1 MLLKNLPEES
11 NSPKHNKIYDIFSP
25 DVDTRPKLNATNK
38 SIKESSKLSDCL
50 SSPKQEKEMSL
61 ENDNEY
67 YSPYVK
73 RTISNVIKTSD
84 KSKFSNNINNFLTTY
99 KKNISKKF
107 YSPSPNI
114 IKSEK
119 LSDRFIPLNKGTNLM
134 EKFNLT
140 AKFDEVDENMNPEK
154 NNNDDN
160 NNDNDNDNRNTVLYN
175 ELLKLNALKENNN
188 SLLNKL
194 NNNCKIDFNKKNT
207 NQIIKTKL
215 FSWKKEEKP
224 KSNFRYELLNNQKEN
239 QNILNNCSD
248 FKNQRKINPKP
259 YKELITSN
267 LIDDFYLNLLDW
279 SSKDQIAVG
288 CTTSVVLWNNNKTQ
302 SEILLNY
309 PCSNL
314 EESENVVEKY
324 VSSLIWS
331 NEGDKLAV
339 GHSLGGV
346 EIYDINKKKL
356 ISNFSGHNGRVG
368 VVSWNGNIISSG
380 SKDCNIIT
388 RDIRCKNNNENII
401 IKFLGHSQEVCGL
414 KWSFDGSQLASGG
427 NDNNLMI
434 WNLHSTKPIMCNN
447 SHLAAVKAIAWSP
460 HQHNILVSG
469 GGTADRTIRFWN
481 TTTFANIL
489 KYDTGSQVCNLVFSK
504 TSNELISTHG
514 FSLNQINVWKL
525 PNLQKTATLIG
536 HTFRVLYLGL
546 SPNGQNIVTGAGDQT
561 LKFWNVFPPFK
572 TDNSSSLFPS
582 NKDFR

>member
-1 MLLKNLPEES
+1 MSTKCLPEES
-11 NSPKHNKIYDIFSP
+11 SSPKKTKLIDILSQ
-25 DVDTRPKLNATNK
+25 DIDTKFKLNLNIN
-38 SIKESSKLSDCL
+38 SIKKSSKIQDYL
-50 SSPKQEKEMSL
+50 SSPKPLKEISVEK
-61 ENDNEY
+61 DNEY

-73 RTISNVIKTSD
+73 RTISNMIQSTTK
-84 KSKFSNNINNFLTTY
+84 NNFTNYKNPFLTT
-99 KKNISKKF
+99 SKKLF
-107 YSPSPNI
+107 SKKLYTPSPNVV
-114 IKSEK
+114 KSEK
-119 LSDRFIPLNKGTNLM
+119 LSDRFIPLNKGINLM

-140 AKFDEVDENMNPEK
+140 AKFDEVNENINPEK
-154 NNNDDN
+154 NEGDDN
-160 NNDNDNDNRNTVLYN
+160 TNEMDNRNSLIYN
-175 ELLKLNALKENNN
+175 ELLKSNVLKENNN
-188 SLLNKL
+188 TLLNKL
-194 NNNCKIDFNKKNT
+194 SINSKIDFQKNSK
-207 NQIIKTKL
+207 NQIIKSKL
-215 FSWKKEEKP
+215 FSWKKESIP
-224 KSNFRYELLNNQKEN
+224 KSNFCYELFNNQKEN
-239 QNILNNCSD
+239 LNNINNNSEY
-248 FKNQRKINPKP
+248 KNQRKINQKP
-259 YKELITSN
+259 YKELLTSN

-288 CTTSVVLWNNNKTQ
+288 CTTNVVLWNNNKTQ

-309 PCSNL
+309 PCGNL
-314 EESENVVEKY
+314 EESENFVEKY

-339 GHSLGGV
+339 GHSLGCV
-346 EIYDINKKKL
+346 EIYDVNKKKM
-356 ISNFSGHNGRVG
+356 ISNYGGHTGRVG

-401 IKFLGHSQEVCGL
+401 VRYLGHSQEVCGL

-460 HQHNILVSG
+460 HHHNILASG

-481 TTTFANIL
+481 TSTFENIL

-514 FSLNQINVWKL
+514 FSLNQINIWKL
-525 PNLQKTATLIG
+525 PNLTKTATLIG

-572 TDNSSSLFPS
+572 ADNNSNLFPS
-582 NKDFR
+582 NRDFR

>member
-1 MLLKNLPEES
+1 MSLNNILEES
-11 NSPKHNKIYDIFSP
+11 NSSKNNIMYNITSP
-25 DVDTRPKLNATNK
+25 DKDTNPKINQNN
-38 SIKESSKLSDCL
+38 KESLNFT
-50 SSPKQEKEMSL
+50 SPKQDKSKFIEKDQD
-61 ENDNEY
+61 NDF

-73 RTISNVIKTSD
+73 RTISNVIKDSI
-84 KSKFSNNINNFLTTY
+84 KSKFNNNANNYLTT
-99 KKNISKKF
+99 SKKYF
-107 YSPSPNI
+107 PKKLYTPSPNI

-134 EKFNLT
+134 EKFNLMT
-140 AKFDEVDENMNPEK
+140 KFNEVDENYNP
-154 NNNDDN
+154 DDN
-160 NNDNDNDNRNTVLYN
+160 NNEDSNNECDNDRRNMQLYN
-175 ELLKLNALKENNN
+175 ELLKLNALKENESF
-188 SLLNKL
+188 SLINKL
-194 NNNCKIDFNKKNT
+194 NSNCKINVNKSNT
-207 NQIIKTKL
+207 NQIIKSKI
-215 FSWKKEEKP
+215 FSWKKVEKT
-224 KSNFRYELLNNQKEN
+224 KTNFCYELFDNQKEN
-239 QNILNNCSD
+239 RNNSNNFEE
-248 FKNQRKINPKP
+248 FKNQRKISQKP

-288 CTTSVVLWNNNKTQ
+288 CTTSVILWNNNKTQ

-309 PCSNL
+309 PCRSL

-339 GHSLGGV
+339 GHSLGCV

-356 ISNFSGHNGRVG
+356 ISNYSGHKGRVG

-401 IKFLGHSQEVCGL
+401 VKFVGHSQEVCGL

-460 HQHNILVSG
+460 HQHNILATG

-481 TTTFANIL
+481 TSTFKNIL

-572 TDNSSSLFPS
+572 ADNYSSLFPS

>member
-1 MLLKNLPEES
+1 MSLNNILEES
-11 NSPKHNKIYDIFSP
+11 NSSKNNIMYNITSP
-25 DVDTRPKLNATNK
+25 DKDTNPKINQNN
-38 SIKESSKLSDCL
+38 KESLNFT
-50 SSPKQEKEMSL
+50 SPKQDKSKFIEKDQD
-61 ENDNEY
+61 NDF

-73 RTISNVIKTSD
+73 RTISNVIKDSI
-84 KSKFSNNINNFLTTY
+84 KSKFNNNANNYLTT
-99 KKNISKKF
+99 SKKYF
-107 YSPSPNI
+107 PKKLYTPSPNV

-134 EKFNLT
+134 EKFNLMT
-140 AKFDEVDENMNPEK
+140 KFNEVDENYNP
-154 NNNDDN
+154 DDN
-160 NNDNDNDNRNTVLYN
+160 NNEDSNNECDNDRRNMQLYN
-175 ELLKLNALKENNN
+175 ELLKLNALKENESF
-188 SLLNKL
+188 SLINKL
-194 NNNCKIDFNKKNT
+194 NSNCKINVNKSNT
-207 NQIIKTKL
+207 NQIIKSKI
-215 FSWKKEEKP
+215 FSWKKVEKT
-224 KSNFRYELLNNQKEN
+224 KTNFCYELFDNQKEN
-239 QNILNNCSD
+239 RNNSNNFEE
-248 FKNQRKINPKP
+248 FKNQRKISQKP

-288 CTTSVVLWNNNKTQ
+288 CTTSVILWNNNKTQ

-309 PCSNL
+309 PCRNL

-339 GHSLGGV
+339 GHSLGCV

-356 ISNFSGHNGRVG
+356 ISNYSGHKGRVG

-401 IKFLGHSQEVCGL
+401 VKFVGHSQEVCGL

-481 TTTFANIL
+481 TTTFENIL

-572 TDNSSSLFPS
+572 ADNYSSLFPS

>member
-1 MLLKNLPEES
+1 MSLKCLPEES
-11 NSPKHNKIYDIFSP
+11 SSPKKLKLLDILNQDIDTKSKLNLNINSNKNSPKFHNY
-25 DVDTRPKLNATNK
+25 
-38 SIKESSKLSDCL
+38 L
-50 SSPKQEKEMSL
+50 SSPKPFKEISV
-61 ENDNEY
+61 ENDNEL

-73 RTISNVIKTSD
+73 RTISNMIQNTS
-84 KSKFSNNINNFLTTY
+84 KSKFINHNNPFLTT
-99 KKNISKKF
+99 SKKILPKKL
-107 YSPSPNI
+107 YTPSPNV

-119 LSDRFIPLNKGTNLM
+119 LSDRFIPLNKGINLM

-140 AKFDEVDENMNPEK
+140 AKFDEVNENINPEK
-154 NNNDDN
+154 NLGEDGNNEI
-160 NNDNDNDNRNTVLYN
+160 DNRNTLIYN
-175 ELLKLNALKENNN
+175 ELLKSNVLKENNN
-188 SLLNKL
+188 ILLNKL
-194 NNNCKIDFNKKNT
+194 NNDCKIDFHKNT
-207 NQIIKTKL
+207 EKQIIKTKL
-215 FSWKKEEKP
+215 FSWKKESKP
-224 KSNFRYELLNNQKEN
+224 KSNFCYELFNNQKEN
-239 QNILNNCSD
+239 LNNLNNNSD
-248 FKNQRKINPKP
+248 YKNQRKINQKP
-259 YKELITSN
+259 YKELLTSN

-309 PCSNL
+309 PCGNL
-314 EESENVVEKY
+314 EESENFVEKY

-339 GHSLGGV
+339 GHSLGCV
-346 EIYDINKKKL
+346 EIYDINKKKM
-356 ISNFSGHNGRVG
+356 IANYGGHTGRVG

-380 SKDCNIIT
+380 SKDCSIIT

-401 IKFLGHSQEVCGL
+401 VKYTEHTQEVCGL

-434 WNLHSTKPIMCNN
+434 WNLHSPKPIMCNN

-460 HQHNILVSG
+460 HQHNILASG

-481 TTTFANIL
+481 TTTFENVL

-514 FSLNQINVWKL
+514 FSLNQINIWKL
-525 PNLQKTATLIG
+525 PNLTKTATLIG

-572 TDNSSSLFPS
+572 ADNNSNLFPS
-582 NKDFR
+582 NRDFR

>member
-1 MLLKNLPEES
+1 MSTKCLPEES
-11 NSPKHNKIYDIFSP
+11 SSPKKTKLIDILSQ
-25 DVDTRPKLNATNK
+25 DIDTKFKLNLNIN
-38 SIKESSKLSDCL
+38 SIKKSSKIQDYL
-50 SSPKQEKEMSL
+50 SSPKPLKEISVEK
-61 ENDNEY
+61 DNEY

-73 RTISNVIKTSD
+73 RTISNMIQSTTK
-84 KSKFSNNINNFLTTY
+84 NNFTNYKNPFLTT
-99 KKNISKKF
+99 SKKLF
-107 YSPSPNI
+107 SKKLYTPSPNVV
-114 IKSEK
+114 KSEK
-119 LSDRFIPLNKGTNLM
+119 LSDRFIPLNKGINLM

-140 AKFDEVDENMNPEK
+140 AKFDEANENINPEK
-154 NNNDDN
+154 NEGDDN
-160 NNDNDNDNRNTVLYN
+160 ANEVDNRNSLIYN
-175 ELLKLNALKENNN
+175 ELLKSNVLKENNN
-188 SLLNKL
+188 TLLNKL
-194 NNNCKIDFNKKNT
+194 SINSKIDFQKNSK
-207 NQIIKTKL
+207 NQIIKSKL
-215 FSWKKEEKP
+215 FSWKKESIP
-224 KSNFRYELLNNQKEN
+224 KSNFCYELFNNQKEN
-239 QNILNNCSD
+239 LNNINNNSEY
-248 FKNQRKINPKP
+248 KNQRKINQKP
-259 YKELITSN
+259 YKELLTSN

-288 CTTSVVLWNNNKTQ
+288 CTTNVVLWNNNKTQ

-309 PCSNL
+309 PCGNL
-314 EESENVVEKY
+314 EESENFVEKY

-339 GHSLGGV
+339 GHSLGCV
-346 EIYDINKKKL
+346 EIYDVNKKKM
-356 ISNFSGHNGRVG
+356 ISNYGGHTGRVG

-401 IKFLGHSQEVCGL
+401 IRYLGHSQEVCGL

-460 HQHNILVSG
+460 HHHNILASG

-481 TTTFANIL
+481 TSTFENIL
-489 KYDTGSQVCNLVFSK
+489 KYDTGSQVCNLIFSK

-514 FSLNQINVWKL
+514 FSLNQINIWKL
-525 PNLQKTATLIG
+525 PNLTKTATLIG

-572 TDNSSSLFPS
+572 ADNNSNLFPS
-582 NKDFR
+582 NRDFR

>member
-1 MLLKNLPEES
+1 MSLKNLPEMS
-11 NSPKHNKIYDIFSP
+11 SSQKKKKLMDIFSP
-25 DVDTRPKLNATNK
+25 DIDTKPKLNLN
-38 SIKESSKLSDCL
+38 IKNSKDSFKFNDFN
-50 SSPKQEKEMSL
+50 SSPKQEKEISI
-61 ENDNEY
+61 ENDNEF

-73 RTISNVIKTSD
+73 RTISNVIKISTN
-84 KSKFSNNINNFLTTY
+84 SKLNNNINYLTT
-99 KKNISKKF
+99 SKKLNPKKI
-107 YSPSPNI
+107 YTPSPNVL
-114 IKSEK
+114 KSEK
-119 LSDRFIPLNKGTNLM
+119 LSDRFIPLNKGINLM

-140 AKFDEVDENMNPEK
+140 NKFNEVNENMNIDK
-154 NNNDDN
+154 NSGEDN
-160 NNDNDNDNRNTVLYN
+160 NESENRNTLIYN
-175 ELLKLNALKENNN
+175 ELLKSNVLKENNI
-188 SLLNKL
+188 SLINKL
-194 NNNCKIDFNKKNT
+194 NNNCKIDFNKE
-207 NQIIKTKL
+207 NQNEIIKTKL
-215 FSWKKEEKP
+215 FSWKKEIKP
-224 KSNFRYELLNNQKEN
+224 KSNFCQELFNNQKEN
-239 QNILNNCSD
+239 LNNINNNSE
-248 FKNQRKINPKP
+248 FKNQKKVSQKP

-279 SSKDQIAVG
+279 SSNDQIAVG

-309 PCSNL
+309 PCENL
-314 EESENVVEKY
+314 EESENYVEKY

-339 GHSLGGV
+339 GHSLGCV
-346 EIYDINKKKL
+346 EIYDVNKKKL
-356 ISNFSGHNGRVG
+356 IANYGGHTGRVG
-368 VVSWNGNIISSG
+368 VVSWYRNIISSG

-401 IKFLGHSQEVCGL
+401 VKYIGHSQEVCGL

-434 WNLHSTKPIMCNN
+434 WNLHSPKPIMCSN

-460 HQHNILVSG
+460 HQHNILATG

-481 TTTFANIL
+481 TSTFENVL

-504 TSNELISTHG
+504 TSNELVSTHG
-514 FSLNQINVWKL
+514 FSLNQINIWKL
-525 PNLQKTATLIG
+525 PNLTKTATLIG

-572 TDNSSSLFPS
+572 ADNNSNLFPS

>member
-1 MLLKNLPEES
+1 MLLKNLPEEPK
-11 NSPKHNKIYDIFSP
+11 SPKNNKIYDIFSP
-25 DVDTRPKLNATNK
+25 DVDTRPKLNMTNK
-38 SIKESSKLSDCL
+38 SIKESSKLSECL
-50 SSPKQEKEMSL
+50 SSPNSEKEMPV
-61 ENDNEY
+61 ENDNDF

-73 RTISNVIKTSD
+73 RTISNVITNPGKT
-84 KSKFSNNINNFLTTY
+84 KYSKDVNIFLTTY

-114 IKSEK
+114 IKSER

-160 NNDNDNDNRNTVLYN
+160 NDNDNDNRNTVLYN

-188 SLLNKL
+188 SLINKL
-194 NNNCKIDFNKKNT
+194 SNNCKIDFNKKNT
-207 NQIIKTKL
+207 NQVIKTKL

-224 KSNFRYELLNNQKEN
+224 KSNFCYELLNNQKEN
-239 QNILNNCSD
+239 QNILNNCSE
-248 FKNQRKINPKP
+248 FKSQRKINPKP

-356 ISNFSGHNGRVG
+356 VSNFSGHNGRVG
-368 VVSWNGNIISSG
+368 VVSWNGSIISSG

-414 KWSFDGSQLASGG
+414 KWSFDGTQLASGG

-481 TTTFANIL
+481 TSTFQNIL

-514 FSLNQINVWKL
+514 FSLNQINVWSL

-572 TDNSSSLFPS
+572 ADNNSSLFPS

>member
-1 MLLKNLPEES
+1 MSTKCLPEES
-11 NSPKHNKIYDIFSP
+11 SSPKKTKLIDILSQ
-25 DVDTRPKLNATNK
+25 DIDTKFKLNLNIN
-38 SIKESSKLSDCL
+38 SIKKSSKIQDYL
-50 SSPKQEKEMSL
+50 SSPKLLKEISVEK
-61 ENDNEY
+61 DNEY

-73 RTISNVIKTSD
+73 RTISNMIQSTTK
-84 KSKFSNNINNFLTTY
+84 NNFTNYKNPFLTT
-99 KKNISKKF
+99 SKKLF
-107 YSPSPNI
+107 SKKLYTPSPNVV
-114 IKSEK
+114 KSEK
-119 LSDRFIPLNKGTNLM
+119 LSDRFIPLNKGINLM

-140 AKFDEVDENMNPEK
+140 AKFDEVNENINPEK
-154 NNNDDN
+154 NEGDDN
-160 NNDNDNDNRNTVLYN
+160 ANEVDNRNSLIYN
-175 ELLKLNALKENNN
+175 ELLKSNVLKENNN
-188 SLLNKL
+188 TLLNKL
-194 NNNCKIDFNKKNT
+194 SINSKIDFQKNSK
-207 NQIIKTKL
+207 NQIIKSKL
-215 FSWKKEEKP
+215 FSWKKESIP
-224 KSNFRYELLNNQKEN
+224 KSNFCYELFNNQKEN
-239 QNILNNCSD
+239 LNNINNNSEY
-248 FKNQRKINPKP
+248 KNQRKINQKP
-259 YKELITSN
+259 YKELLTSN

-288 CTTSVVLWNNNKTQ
+288 CTTNVVLWNNNKTQ

-309 PCSNL
+309 PCGNL
-314 EESENVVEKY
+314 EESENFVEKY

-339 GHSLGGV
+339 GHSLGCV
-346 EIYDINKKKL
+346 EIYDVNKKKM
-356 ISNFSGHNGRVG
+356 ISNYGGHTGRVG

-401 IKFLGHSQEVCGL
+401 VRYLGHSQEVCGL

-460 HQHNILVSG
+460 HHHNILASG

-481 TTTFANIL
+481 TSTFENIL

-514 FSLNQINVWKL
+514 FSLNQINIWKL
-525 PNLQKTATLIG
+525 PNLTKTATLIG

-572 TDNSSSLFPS
+572 ADNNSNLFPS
-582 NKDFR
+582 NRDFR

>member
-1 MLLKNLPEES
+1 MSLKNLPEMS
-11 NSPKHNKIYDIFSP
+11 SSQKKKKLMDIFSP
-25 DVDTRPKLNATNK
+25 DIDTKPKLNLN
-38 SIKESSKLSDCL
+38 IKNSKDSFKFNDFN
-50 SSPKQEKEMSL
+50 SSPKQEKEISI
-61 ENDNEY
+61 ENDNEF

-73 RTISNVIKTSD
+73 RTISNVIKISTN
-84 KSKFSNNINNFLTTY
+84 SKLNNNNINYLTT
-99 KKNISKKF
+99 SKKLNPKKI
-107 YSPSPNI
+107 YTPSPNVL
-114 IKSEK
+114 KSEK
-119 LSDRFIPLNKGTNLM
+119 LSDRFIPLNKGINLM

-140 AKFDEVDENMNPEK
+140 NKFNEVNENMNIDK
-154 NNNDDN
+154 NSGEDN
-160 NNDNDNDNRNTVLYN
+160 NESENRNTLIYN
-175 ELLKLNALKENNN
+175 ELLKSNVLKENNI
-188 SLLNKL
+188 SLINKL
-194 NNNCKIDFNKKNT
+194 NNNCKIDFNKA
-207 NQIIKTKL
+207 NQSEIIKTKL
-215 FSWKKEEKP
+215 FSWKKEIKP
-224 KSNFRYELLNNQKEN
+224 KSNFCQELFNNQKEN
-239 QNILNNCSD
+239 LNNINNNSE
-248 FKNQRKINPKP
+248 FKNQKKVSQKP

-279 SSKDQIAVG
+279 SSNDQIAVG

-309 PCSNL
+309 PCENL
-314 EESENVVEKY
+314 EESENYVEKY

-339 GHSLGGV
+339 GHSLGCV
-346 EIYDINKKKL
+346 EIYDVNKKKL
-356 ISNFSGHNGRVG
+356 IANYGGHTGRVG
-368 VVSWNGNIISSG
+368 VVSWYRNIISSG

-401 IKFLGHSQEVCGL
+401 VKYIGHSQEVCGL

-434 WNLHSTKPIMCNN
+434 WNLHSPKPIMCSN

-460 HQHNILVSG
+460 HQHNILATG

-481 TTTFANIL
+481 TSTFENVL

-504 TSNELISTHG
+504 TSNELVSTHG
-514 FSLNQINVWKL
+514 FSLNQINIWKL
-525 PNLQKTATLIG
+525 PNLTKTATLIG

-572 TDNSSSLFPS
+572 ADNNSNLFPS

>member
-1 MLLKNLPEES
+1 MSTKCLPEES
-11 NSPKHNKIYDIFSP
+11 SSPKKTKLIDILGQ
-25 DVDTRPKLNATNK
+25 DIDTKFKLNLNIN
-38 SIKESSKLSDCL
+38 SIKKSSKIQDYL
-50 SSPKQEKEMSL
+50 SSPKPLKEISVEK
-61 ENDNEY
+61 DNEY

-73 RTISNVIKTSD
+73 RTISNMIQSTTK
-84 KSKFSNNINNFLTTY
+84 NNFTNYKNPFLTT
-99 KKNISKKF
+99 SKKLF
-107 YSPSPNI
+107 SKKLYTPSPNVV
-114 IKSEK
+114 KSEK
-119 LSDRFIPLNKGTNLM
+119 LSDRFIPLNKGINLM

-140 AKFDEVDENMNPEK
+140 AKFDEVNENINPEK
-154 NNNDDN
+154 TEGDDN
-160 NNDNDNDNRNTVLYN
+160 ANEVDNRNSLIYN
-175 ELLKLNALKENNN
+175 ELLKSNVLKENNN
-188 SLLNKL
+188 TLLNKL
-194 NNNCKIDFNKKNT
+194 SINSKIDFQKNSK
-207 NQIIKTKL
+207 NQIIKSKL
-215 FSWKKEEKP
+215 FSWKKESIP
-224 KSNFRYELLNNQKEN
+224 KSNFCYELFNNQKEN
-239 QNILNNCSD
+239 LNNINNNSEY
-248 FKNQRKINPKP
+248 KNQRKINQKP
-259 YKELITSN
+259 YKELLTSN

-288 CTTSVVLWNNNKTQ
+288 CTTNVVLWNNNKTQ

-309 PCSNL
+309 PCGNL
-314 EESENVVEKY
+314 EESENFVEKY

-339 GHSLGGV
+339 GHSLGCV
-346 EIYDINKKKL
+346 EIYDVNKKKM
-356 ISNFSGHNGRVG
+356 ISNYGGHTGRVG

-401 IKFLGHSQEVCGL
+401 VRYLGHSQEVCGL

-460 HQHNILVSG
+460 HHHNILASG

-481 TTTFANIL
+481 TSTFENIL

-514 FSLNQINVWKL
+514 FSLNQINIWKL
-525 PNLQKTATLIG
+525 PNLTKTATLIG

-572 TDNSSSLFPS
+572 ADNNSNLFPS
-582 NKDFR
+582 NRDFR

>member
-1 MLLKNLPEES
+1 MSTKCLPEES
-11 NSPKHNKIYDIFSP
+11 SSPKKTKLIDILSQ
-25 DVDTRPKLNATNK
+25 DIDTKFKLNLNIN
-38 SIKESSKLSDCL
+38 SIKKSSKIQDYL
-50 SSPKQEKEMSL
+50 SSPKLLKEISVEK
-61 ENDNEY
+61 DNEY

-73 RTISNVIKTSD
+73 RTISNMIQSTTK
-84 KSKFSNNINNFLTTY
+84 NNFTKYKNPFLTT
-99 KKNISKKF
+99 SKKLF
-107 YSPSPNI
+107 SKKLYTPSPNVV
-114 IKSEK
+114 KSEK
-119 LSDRFIPLNKGTNLM
+119 LSDRFIPLNKGINLM

-140 AKFDEVDENMNPEK
+140 AKFDEVNENINPEK
-154 NNNDDN
+154 TEGDDN
-160 NNDNDNDNRNTVLYN
+160 ANEVDNRNSLIYN
-175 ELLKLNALKENNN
+175 ELLKSNVLKENNN
-188 SLLNKL
+188 TLLNKL
-194 NNNCKIDFNKKNT
+194 SINSKIDFQKNSK
-207 NQIIKTKL
+207 NQIIKSKL
-215 FSWKKEEKP
+215 FSWKKESIP
-224 KSNFRYELLNNQKEN
+224 KSNFCYELFNNQKEN
-239 QNILNNCSD
+239 LNNINNNSEY
-248 FKNQRKINPKP
+248 KNQRKINQKP
-259 YKELITSN
+259 YKELLTSN

-288 CTTSVVLWNNNKTQ
+288 CTTNVVLWNNNKTQ

-309 PCSNL
+309 PCGNL
-314 EESENVVEKY
+314 EESENFVEKY

-339 GHSLGGV
+339 GHSLGCV
-346 EIYDINKKKL
+346 EIYDVNKKKM
-356 ISNFSGHNGRVG
+356 ISNYGGHTGRVG

-401 IKFLGHSQEVCGL
+401 VRYLGHSQEVCGL

-460 HQHNILVSG
+460 HHHNILASG

-481 TTTFANIL
+481 TSTFENIL

-514 FSLNQINVWKL
+514 FSLNQINIWKL
-525 PNLQKTATLIG
+525 PNLTKTATLIG

-572 TDNSSSLFPS
+572 ADNNSNLFPS
-582 NKDFR
+582 NRDFR

>member
-1 MLLKNLPEES
+1 MSLKNLPEMS
-11 NSPKHNKIYDIFSP
+11 SSPKKQKLKDIFSP
-25 DVDTRPKLNATNK
+25 DIEIKSKINIHNN
-38 SIKESSKLSDCL
+38 SIKDSFKLKDYL
-50 SSPKQEKEMSL
+50 SSPKPDQEISL
-61 ENDNEY
+61 ENDNNEF

-73 RTISNVIKTSD
+73 RTISNVIKKTSN
-84 KSKFSNNINNFLTTY
+84 SKLSNNFNNYLTT
-99 KKNISKKF
+99 SKKINPKKL
-107 YSPSPNI
+107 YTPSPNI

-119 LSDRFIPLNKGTNLM
+119 LSDRFIPLNKGINLM

-140 AKFDEVDENMNPEK
+140 AKFNEDNENINPDK
-154 NNNDDN
+154 NDGE
-160 NNDNDNDNRNTVLYN
+160 DNDTDNRNTFIYN
-175 ELLKLNALKENNN
+175 ELLKSNVLKENNN
-188 SLLNKL
+188 TLINKL
-194 NNNCKIDFNKKNT
+194 NINYKIDFNKDKQNE
-207 NQIIKTKL
+207 IIKTKL
-215 FSWKKEEKP
+215 FSWKKELKP
-224 KSNFRYELLNNQKEN
+224 KSNFCYELLNNQKEN
-239 QNILNNCSD
+239 LNNINNNSD
-248 FKNQRKINPKP
+248 YKNQRKISQKP
-259 YKELITSN
+259 YKELLTSN

-288 CTTSVVLWNNNKTQ
+288 CTTSVILWNNNKTQ
-302 SEILLNY
+302 SDILLNY
-309 PCSNL
+309 PCENL
-314 EESENVVEKY
+314 EESENYVEKY

-339 GHSLGGV
+339 GHSLGCV
-346 EIYDINKKKL
+346 EIYDVNKKKL
-356 ISNFSGHNGRVG
+356 ISNYGGHTGRVG

-388 RDIRCKNNNENII
+388 RDIRCKNNSENII
-401 IKFLGHSQEVCGL
+401 IKYIGHSQEVCGL

-427 NDNNLMI
+427 NDNHLMI

-460 HQHNILVSG
+460 HQHNILASG

-481 TTTFANIL
+481 TSTFENVL

-514 FSLNQINVWKL
+514 FSLNQINIWKL
-525 PNLQKTATLIG
+525 PNLTKTATLIG

-572 TDNSSSLFPS
+572 TDNNSNLFPS

>member
-1 MLLKNLPEES
+1 MSLNNILEES
-11 NSPKHNKIYDIFSP
+11 NSSKNNIMYNITSP
-25 DVDTRPKLNATNK
+25 DKDTNPKINQNN
-38 SIKESSKLSDCL
+38 KESLNFT
-50 SSPKQEKEMSL
+50 SPKQDKSKFIEKDQD
-61 ENDNEY
+61 NDF

-73 RTISNVIKTSD
+73 RTISNVIKDSI
-84 KSKFSNNINNFLTTY
+84 KSKFNNNANNYLTT
-99 KKNISKKF
+99 SKKYF
-107 YSPSPNI
+107 PKKLYTPSPNI

-134 EKFNLT
+134 EKFNLMT
-140 AKFDEVDENMNPEK
+140 KFNEVDENYNP
-154 NNNDDN
+154 DDN
-160 NNDNDNDNRNTVLYN
+160 NNEDSNNECDNDRRNMQLYN
-175 ELLKLNALKENNN
+175 ELLKLNALKENESF
-188 SLLNKL
+188 SLINKL
-194 NNNCKIDFNKKNT
+194 NSNCKINVNKSNT
-207 NQIIKTKL
+207 NQIIKSKI
-215 FSWKKEEKP
+215 FSWKKVEKT
-224 KSNFRYELLNNQKEN
+224 KTNFCYELFDNQKEN
-239 QNILNNCSD
+239 RNNSNNFEE
-248 FKNQRKINPKP
+248 FKNQRKISQKP

-288 CTTSVVLWNNNKTQ
+288 CTTSVILWNNNKTQ

-309 PCSNL
+309 PCRNL

-339 GHSLGGV
+339 GHSLGCV

-356 ISNFSGHNGRVG
+356 ISNYSGHKGRVG

-401 IKFLGHSQEVCGL
+401 VKFVGHSQEVCGL

-434 WNLHSTKPIMCNN
+434 WNLHSTKPIMCNS

-460 HQHNILVSG
+460 HQHNILATG

-481 TTTFANIL
+481 TSTFQNIL

-572 TDNSSSLFPS
+572 ADNYSSLFPS

>member
-1 MLLKNLPEES
+1 MSTKCLPEES
-11 NSPKHNKIYDIFSP
+11 SSPKKTKLIDILSQ
-25 DVDTRPKLNATNK
+25 DIDTKFKLNLNIN
-38 SIKESSKLSDCL
+38 SIKKSSKIQDYL
-50 SSPKQEKEMSL
+50 SSPKPLKEILVEK
-61 ENDNEY
+61 DNEY

-73 RTISNVIKTSD
+73 RTISNMIQSTTK
-84 KSKFSNNINNFLTTY
+84 NNFTNYKNPFLTT
-99 KKNISKKF
+99 SKKLF
-107 YSPSPNI
+107 SKKLYTPSPNVV
-114 IKSEK
+114 KSEK
-119 LSDRFIPLNKGTNLM
+119 LSDRFIPLNKGINLM

-140 AKFDEVDENMNPEK
+140 AKFDEVNENINPEK
-154 NNNDDN
+154 TEGDDN
-160 NNDNDNDNRNTVLYN
+160 ANEVDNRNSLIYN
-175 ELLKLNALKENNN
+175 ELLKSNVLKENNN
-188 SLLNKL
+188 TLLNKL
-194 NNNCKIDFNKKNT
+194 SINSKIDFQKNSK
-207 NQIIKTKL
+207 NQIIKSKL
-215 FSWKKEEKP
+215 FSWKKESIP
-224 KSNFRYELLNNQKEN
+224 KSNFCYELFNNQKEN
-239 QNILNNCSD
+239 LNNINNNSEY
-248 FKNQRKINPKP
+248 KNQRKINQKP
-259 YKELITSN
+259 YKELLTSN

-288 CTTSVVLWNNNKTQ
+288 CTTNVVLWNNNKTQ

-309 PCSNL
+309 PCGNL
-314 EESENVVEKY
+314 EESENFVEKY

-339 GHSLGGV
+339 GHSLGCV
-346 EIYDINKKKL
+346 EIYDVNKKKM
-356 ISNFSGHNGRVG
+356 ISNYGGHTGRVG

-401 IKFLGHSQEVCGL
+401 VRYLGHSQEVCGL

-460 HQHNILVSG
+460 HHHNILVSG

-481 TTTFANIL
+481 TSTFENIL

-514 FSLNQINVWKL
+514 FSLNQINIWKL
-525 PNLQKTATLIG
+525 PNLTKTATLIG

-572 TDNSSSLFPS
+572 ADNNSNLFPS
-582 NKDFR
+582 NRDFR

>member
-1 MLLKNLPEES
+1 MSLKNLPEMS
-11 NSPKHNKIYDIFSP
+11 SSQKKKKIMDIFSP
-25 DVDTRPKLNATNK
+25 DIDTKPKLNLN
-38 SIKESSKLSDCL
+38 IKNSKDSFKFNDFN
-50 SSPKQEKEMSL
+50 SSPKQEKEISI
-61 ENDNEY
+61 ENDNEF

-73 RTISNVIKTSD
+73 RTISNVIKISTN
-84 KSKFSNNINNFLTTY
+84 SKLNNNNINYLTT
-99 KKNISKKF
+99 SKKLNPKKI
-107 YSPSPNI
+107 YTPSPNVL
-114 IKSEK
+114 KSEK
-119 LSDRFIPLNKGTNLM
+119 LSDRFIPLNKGINLM

-140 AKFDEVDENMNPEK
+140 NKFNEVNENMNIDK
-154 NNNDDN
+154 NSGEDN
-160 NNDNDNDNRNTVLYN
+160 NESENRNTLIYN
-175 ELLKLNALKENNN
+175 ELLKSNVLKENNI
-188 SLLNKL
+188 SLINKL
-194 NNNCKIDFNKKNT
+194 NNNCKIDFNKA
-207 NQIIKTKL
+207 NQNEIIKTKL
-215 FSWKKEEKP
+215 FSWKKEIKP
-224 KSNFRYELLNNQKEN
+224 KSNFCQELFNNQKEN
-239 QNILNNCSD
+239 LNNINNNSE
-248 FKNQRKINPKP
+248 FKNQKKVSQKP

-279 SSKDQIAVG
+279 SSNDQIAVG

-309 PCSNL
+309 PCENL
-314 EESENVVEKY
+314 EESENYVEKY

-339 GHSLGGV
+339 GHSLGCV
-346 EIYDINKKKL
+346 EIYDVNKKKL
-356 ISNFSGHNGRVG
+356 IANYGGHTGRVG
-368 VVSWNGNIISSG
+368 VVSWYRNIISSG

-401 IKFLGHSQEVCGL
+401 VKYIGHSQEVCGL

-434 WNLHSTKPIMCNN
+434 WNLHSPKPIMCSN

-460 HQHNILVSG
+460 HQHNILATG

-481 TTTFANIL
+481 TSTFENVL

-504 TSNELISTHG
+504 TSNELVSTHG
-514 FSLNQINVWKL
+514 FSLNQINIWKL
-525 PNLQKTATLIG
+525 PNLTKTATLIG

-572 TDNSSSLFPS
+572 ADNNSNLFPS

>member
-1 MLLKNLPEES
+1 MSTKCLPEES
-11 NSPKHNKIYDIFSP
+11 SSQKKTKLIDILSQ
-25 DVDTRPKLNATNK
+25 DIDTKFKLNLNIN
-38 SIKESSKLSDCL
+38 SIKKSSKIQDYL
-50 SSPKQEKEMSL
+50 SSPKPLKEISVEK
-61 ENDNEY
+61 DNEY

-73 RTISNVIKTSD
+73 RTISNMIQSTTK
-84 KSKFSNNINNFLTTY
+84 NNFTNYKNPFLTT
-99 KKNISKKF
+99 SKKLF
-107 YSPSPNI
+107 SKKLYTPSPNVV
-114 IKSEK
+114 KSEK
-119 LSDRFIPLNKGTNLM
+119 LSDRFIPLNKGINLM

-140 AKFDEVDENMNPEK
+140 AKFDEVNENINPEK
-154 NNNDDN
+154 TEGDDN
-160 NNDNDNDNRNTVLYN
+160 ANEVDNRNSLIYN
-175 ELLKLNALKENNN
+175 ELLKSNVLKENNN
-188 SLLNKL
+188 SLINKL
-194 NNNCKIDFNKKNT
+194 SNNCKIDFNKNEQ
-207 NQIIKTKL
+207 NQLFKTKL
-215 FSWKKEEKP
+215 FSWKKELKP
-224 KSNFRYELLNNQKEN
+224 KTNFCYELFNNQKEN
-239 QNILNNCSD
+239 FNNINNNSD
-248 FKNQRKINPKP
+248 FKNQRKISQKP
-259 YKELITSN
+259 YKELLISN

-288 CTTSVVLWNNNKTQ
+288 CTTNVILWNNNKTQ

-309 PCSNL
+309 PCENL
-314 EESENVVEKY
+314 EESENYVEKY

-339 GHSLGGV
+339 GHSLGCV
-346 EIYDINKKKL
+346 EIYDVNKKKL
-356 ISNFSGHNGRVG
+356 ISNYSGHKGRVG

-401 IKFLGHSQEVCGL
+401 IKYIGHSQEVCGL

-460 HQHNILVSG
+460 HQHNILASG

-481 TTTFANIL
+481 TSTFENIL

-514 FSLNQINVWKL
+514 FSLNQINIWKL
-525 PNLQKTATLIG
+525 PNLTKTATLIG

-572 TDNSSSLFPS
+572 ADNNSNLFPS

>member
-1 MLLKNLPEES
+1 MSLKNLPEIS
-11 NSPKHNKIYDIFSP
+11 SSPKKQKLKDIFSL
-25 DVDTRPKLNATNK
+25 DIEIKSKINIHNN
-38 SIKESSKLSDCL
+38 SIKDSFKLKDCI
-50 SSPKQEKEMSL
+50 SSPKPDQEISL
-61 ENDNEY
+61 ENDNNEF

-73 RTISNVIKTSD
+73 RTISNVIKNTSN
-84 KSKFSNNINNFLTTY
+84 SKLSNNFNNYLTT
-99 KKNISKKF
+99 SKKINPKKL
-107 YSPSPNI
+107 YTPSPNI

-119 LSDRFIPLNKGTNLM
+119 LSDRFIPLNKGINLM

-140 AKFDEVDENMNPEK
+140 AKFNEDNENINPDK
-154 NNNDDN
+154 NDGE
-160 NNDNDNDNRNTVLYN
+160 DNDTDNRNTFIYN
-175 ELLKLNALKENNN
+175 ELLKSNVLKENNN
-188 SLLNKL
+188 TLINKL
-194 NNNCKIDFNKKNT
+194 NINYKIDFNKDKQNE
-207 NQIIKTKL
+207 IIKTKL
-215 FSWKKEEKP
+215 FSWKKELKP
-224 KSNFRYELLNNQKEN
+224 KSNFCYELLNNQKEN
-239 QNILNNCSD
+239 LNNINNNSD
-248 FKNQRKINPKP
+248 YKNQRKISQKP
-259 YKELITSN
+259 YKELLTSN

-288 CTTSVVLWNNNKTQ
+288 CTTSVILWNNNKTQ
-302 SEILLNY
+302 SDILLNY
-309 PCSNL
+309 PCENL
-314 EESENVVEKY
+314 EESENYVEKY

-339 GHSLGGV
+339 GHSLGCV
-346 EIYDINKKKL
+346 EIYDVNKKKL
-356 ISNFSGHNGRVG
+356 ISNYGGHTGRVG

-388 RDIRCKNNNENII
+388 RDIRCKNNSENII
-401 IKFLGHSQEVCGL
+401 IKYIGHSQEVCGL

-427 NDNNLMI
+427 NDNHLMI

-460 HQHNILVSG
+460 HQHNILASG

-481 TTTFANIL
+481 TSTFENIL

-514 FSLNQINVWKL
+514 FSLNQINIWKL
-525 PNLQKTATLIG
+525 PNLTKTATLIG

-572 TDNSSSLFPS
+572 TDNNSNLFPS

>member
-1 MLLKNLPEES
+1 MSLKNLPEIS
-11 NSPKHNKIYDIFSP
+11 SSPKKQKLKDIFSP
-25 DVDTRPKLNATNK
+25 DIEIKSKINIHNN
-38 SIKESSKLSDCL
+38 SIKDSFKLKDCI
-50 SSPKQEKEMSL
+50 SSPKPDQEISL
-61 ENDNEY
+61 ENDNNEF

-73 RTISNVIKTSD
+73 RTISNVIKNTSN
-84 KSKFSNNINNFLTTY
+84 SKLSNNFNNYLTT
-99 KKNISKKF
+99 SKKINPKKL
-107 YSPSPNI
+107 YTPSPNI

-119 LSDRFIPLNKGTNLM
+119 LSDRFIPLNKGINLM

-140 AKFDEVDENMNPEK
+140 AKFNEDNENINPDK
-154 NNNDDN
+154 NDGE
-160 NNDNDNDNRNTVLYN
+160 DNDTDNRNTFIYN
-175 ELLKLNALKENNN
+175 ELLKSNVLKENNN
-188 SLLNKL
+188 TLINKL
-194 NNNCKIDFNKKNT
+194 NINYKIDFNKDK
-207 NQIIKTKL
+207 QSEIIKTKL
-215 FSWKKEEKP
+215 FSWKKELKP
-224 KSNFRYELLNNQKEN
+224 KSNFCYELLNNQKEN
-239 QNILNNCSD
+239 LNNINNNSD
-248 FKNQRKINPKP
+248 YKNQRKISQKP
-259 YKELITSN
+259 YKELLTSN

-288 CTTSVVLWNNNKTQ
+288 CTTSVILWNNNKTQ
-302 SEILLNY
+302 SDILLNY
-309 PCSNL
+309 PCENL
-314 EESENVVEKY
+314 EESENYVEKY

-339 GHSLGGV
+339 GHSLGCV
-346 EIYDINKKKL
+346 EIYDVNKKKL
-356 ISNFSGHNGRVG
+356 ISNYGGHTGRVG

-388 RDIRCKNNNENII
+388 RDIRCKNNSENII
-401 IKFLGHSQEVCGL
+401 IKYIGHSQEVCGL

-427 NDNNLMI
+427 NDNHLMI

-460 HQHNILVSG
+460 HQHNILASG

-481 TTTFANIL
+481 TSTFENVL

-514 FSLNQINVWKL
+514 FSLNQINIWKL
-525 PNLQKTATLIG
+525 PNLTKTATLIG

-572 TDNSSSLFPS
+572 TDNNSNLFPS

>member
-1 MLLKNLPEES
+1 MSLKNLPEMS
-11 NSPKHNKIYDIFSP
+11 SSQKKKKLMDIFSP
-25 DVDTRPKLNATNK
+25 DIDTKPKLNLN
-38 SIKESSKLSDCL
+38 IKNSKYSFKFNDFN
-50 SSPKQEKEMSL
+50 SSPKQEKEISI
-61 ENDNEY
+61 ENDNDF

-73 RTISNVIKTSD
+73 RTVSNVIKISTN
-84 KSKFSNNINNFLTTY
+84 SKLNNNNINYLTT
-99 KKNISKKF
+99 SKKLNPKKI
-107 YSPSPNI
+107 YTPSPNVL
-114 IKSEK
+114 KSEK
-119 LSDRFIPLNKGTNLM
+119 LSDRFIPLNKGINLM

-140 AKFDEVDENMNPEK
+140 NKFNEINENMNIDK
-154 NNNDDN
+154 NSGEDN
-160 NNDNDNDNRNTVLYN
+160 NESENRNTLIYN
-175 ELLKLNALKENNN
+175 ELLKSNVLKENNI
-188 SLLNKL
+188 SLINKL
-194 NNNCKIDFNKKNT
+194 NNNCKIDFNKA
-207 NQIIKTKL
+207 NQNEIIKTKL
-215 FSWKKEEKP
+215 FSWKKEIKP
-224 KSNFRYELLNNQKEN
+224 KSNFCQELFNNQKEN
-239 QNILNNCSD
+239 LNNINNNSE
-248 FKNQRKINPKP
+248 FKNQKKVSQKP

-279 SSKDQIAVG
+279 SSNDQIAVG

-309 PCSNL
+309 PCENL
-314 EESENVVEKY
+314 EESENYVEKY

-339 GHSLGGV
+339 GHSLGCV
-346 EIYDINKKKL
+346 EIYDVNKKKL
-356 ISNFSGHNGRVG
+356 IANYGGHTGRVG
-368 VVSWNGNIISSG
+368 VVSWYRNIISSG

-401 IKFLGHSQEVCGL
+401 VKYIGHSQEVCGL

-434 WNLHSTKPIMCNN
+434 WNLHSPKPIMCSN

-460 HQHNILVSG
+460 HQHNILATG

-481 TTTFANIL
+481 TSTFENVL

-504 TSNELISTHG
+504 TSNELVSTHG
-514 FSLNQINVWKL
+514 FSLNQINIWKL
-525 PNLQKTATLIG
+525 PNLTKTATLIG

-572 TDNSSSLFPS
+572 ADNNSNLFPS

>member
-1 MLLKNLPEES
+1 MSLKNLPEIK
-11 NSPKHNKIYDIFSP
+11 NQKLQDIFSP
-25 DVDTRPKLNATNK
+25 DIETKSKINIAKNPKK
-38 SIKESSKLSDCL
+38 DFSKINDFL
-50 SSPKQEKEMSL
+50 SSPKQEKEISI
-61 ENDNEY
+61 ENDNEF

-73 RTISNVIKTSD
+73 RTISNVIKLSTN
-84 KSKFSNNINNFLTTY
+84 SKFANNNLNYLTS
-99 KKNISKKF
+99 SKKINSNKL
-107 YSPSPNI
+107 YTPSPNI

-119 LSDRFIPLNKGTNLM
+119 LSDRFIPLNKGINLM

-140 AKFDEVDENMNPEK
+140 AKFNEVNENTNPDNNDREDNMNEG
-154 NNNDDN
+154 
-160 NNDNDNDNRNTVLYN
+160 DNRNNLIYN
-175 ELLKLNALKENNN
+175 ELLKSNVLKENNI
-188 SLLNKL
+188 SLINKL
-194 NNNCKIDFNKKNT
+194 NKNCKLDFDKNSQ
-207 NQIIKTKL
+207 NEIIKTKL
-215 FSWKKEEKP
+215 FSWKKELKP
-224 KSNFRYELLNNQKEN
+224 KSNFCYELFNNQKEN
-239 QNILNNCSD
+239 LNNINNNSD
-248 FKNQRKINPKP
+248 FKNQRKISQKP
-259 YKELITSN
+259 YKELLTSN

-288 CTTSVVLWNNNKTQ
+288 CTTSVILWNNNKTQ

-309 PCSNL
+309 PCENL
-314 EESENVVEKY
+314 EESENYIEKY

-339 GHSLGGV
+339 GHSLGCI
-346 EIYDINKKKL
+346 EIYDVNKKKL
-356 ISNFSGHNGRVG
+356 ISNYSGHTGRVG

-380 SKDCNIIT
+380 SKDCNILT

-401 IKFLGHSQEVCGL
+401 IKYLGHSQEVCGL

-434 WNLHSTKPIMCNN
+434 WNLHSPKPMMCNN

-460 HQHNILVSG
+460 HQHNILATG

-481 TTTFANIL
+481 TSTFENVL

-504 TSNELISTHG
+504 TSNELVSTHG
-514 FSLNQINVWKL
+514 FSLNQINIWKL
-525 PNLQKTATLIG
+525 PNLTKTATLIG

-572 TDNSSSLFPS
+572 ADNNSNLFPS

>member
-1 MLLKNLPEES
+1 MSLKNLPEIPS
-11 NSPKHNKIYDIFSP
+11 FQKNPKLMDIFSP
-25 DVDTRPKLNATNK
+25 DIDTKSKLNLNKK
-38 SIKESSKLSDCL
+38 SIKDSFKINDFI
-50 SSPKQEKEMSL
+50 SSPNKEKEISI
-61 ENDNEY
+61 ENDNEF

-73 RTISNVIKTSD
+73 RTISNVIKLSTN
-84 KSKFSNNINNFLTTY
+84 SKFTHNNINYLSTS
-99 KKNISKKF
+99 KKFNSKKF
-107 YSPSPNI
+107 YTPSPNVV
-114 IKSEK
+114 KSEK
-119 LSDRFIPLNKGTNLM
+119 LSDRFIPLNKGINLM

-140 AKFDEVDENMNPEK
+140 SKFNEANENINPDK
-154 NNNDDN
+154 NYGEDN
-160 NNDNDNDNRNTVLYN
+160 NNESDNRNTFLYN
-175 ELLKLNALKENNN
+175 ELLKSNVLKENNN
-188 SLLNKL
+188 SLINKL
-194 NNNCKIDFNKKNT
+194 NNSCQIDFQKNEQ
-207 NQIIKTKL
+207 NEIIKTKL
-215 FSWKKEEKP
+215 FSWKKELKP
-224 KSNFRYELLNNQKEN
+224 KSNFCYELLNNQKEN
-239 QNILNNCSD
+239 LNSINNNSD
-248 FKNQRKINPKP
+248 FKNKRKISQKP
-259 YKELITSN
+259 YKELLTSN

-288 CTTSVVLWNNNKTQ
+288 CTTSVILWNNNKTQ

-309 PCSNL
+309 PCENL
-314 EESENVVEKY
+314 EESENYVEKY

-339 GHSLGGV
+339 GHSLGCV
-346 EIYDINKKKL
+346 EIYDVNKKKL
-356 ISNFSGHNGRVG
+356 IANYAGHTGRVG

-380 SKDCNIIT
+380 SKDCNILT

-401 IKFLGHSQEVCGL
+401 IKYIGHTQEVCGL

-460 HQHNILVSG
+460 HQHNILASG

-481 TTTFANIL
+481 TSTFENVL

-514 FSLNQINVWKL
+514 FSLNQINIWKL
-525 PNLQKTATLIG
+525 PNLTKTATLIG

-572 TDNSSSLFPS
+572 ADNNSNLFPS

>member
-1 MLLKNLPEES
+1 MSTKCLPEES
-11 NSPKHNKIYDIFSP
+11 SYPKKTKLIDILSQ
-25 DVDTRPKLNATNK
+25 DIDTKFKLNLNIN
-38 SIKESSKLSDCL
+38 SIKKSSKIQDYL
-50 SSPKQEKEMSL
+50 SSPKPLKEISVEK
-61 ENDNEY
+61 DNEY

-73 RTISNVIKTSD
+73 RTISNMIQSTTK
-84 KSKFSNNINNFLTTY
+84 NNFTNYKNPFLTT
-99 KKNISKKF
+99 SKKLF
-107 YSPSPNI
+107 SKKLYTPSPNVV
-114 IKSEK
+114 KSEK
-119 LSDRFIPLNKGTNLM
+119 LSDRFIPLNKGINLM

-140 AKFDEVDENMNPEK
+140 AKFDEVNENINPEK
-154 NNNDDN
+154 NEGDDN
-160 NNDNDNDNRNTVLYN
+160 ANEVDNRNSLIYN
-175 ELLKLNALKENNN
+175 ELLKSNVLKENNN
-188 SLLNKL
+188 TLLNKL
-194 NNNCKIDFNKKNT
+194 SINSKIDFQKNSK
-207 NQIIKTKL
+207 NQIIKSKL
-215 FSWKKEEKP
+215 FSWKKESIP
-224 KSNFRYELLNNQKEN
+224 KSNFCYELFNNQKEN
-239 QNILNNCSD
+239 LNNINNNSEY
-248 FKNQRKINPKP
+248 KNQRKINQKP
-259 YKELITSN
+259 YKELLTSN

-288 CTTSVVLWNNNKTQ
+288 CTTNVVLWNNNKTQ

-309 PCSNL
+309 PCGNL
-314 EESENVVEKY
+314 EESENFVEKY

-339 GHSLGGV
+339 GHSLGCV
-346 EIYDINKKKL
+346 EIYDVNKKKM
-356 ISNFSGHNGRVG
+356 ISNYGGHTGRVG

-401 IKFLGHSQEVCGL
+401 VRYLGHSQEVCGL

-460 HQHNILVSG
+460 HHHNILASG

-481 TTTFANIL
+481 TSTFENIL

-514 FSLNQINVWKL
+514 FSLNQINIWKL
-525 PNLQKTATLIG
+525 PNLTKTATLIG

-572 TDNSSSLFPS
+572 ADNNSNLFPS
-582 NKDFR
+582 NRDFR

>member
-1 MLLKNLPEES
+1 MSTKCLPEES
-11 NSPKHNKIYDIFSP
+11 SSPKKTKLIDILSQ
-25 DVDTRPKLNATNK
+25 DIDTKFKLNLNIN
-38 SIKESSKLSDCL
+38 SIKKSSKIQDYL
-50 SSPKQEKEMSL
+50 SSPKPLKEISVEK
-61 ENDNEY
+61 DNEY

-73 RTISNVIKTSD
+73 RTISNMIQSTTK
-84 KSKFSNNINNFLTTY
+84 NNFTNYKNPFLTT
-99 KKNISKKF
+99 SKKLF
-107 YSPSPNI
+107 SKKLYTPSPNVV
-114 IKSEK
+114 KSEK
-119 LSDRFIPLNKGTNLM
+119 LSDRFIPLNKGINLM

-140 AKFDEVDENMNPEK
+140 AKFDEVIENINPEK
-154 NNNDDN
+154 NEGDDN
-160 NNDNDNDNRNTVLYN
+160 ANEVDNRNSLIYN
-175 ELLKLNALKENNN
+175 ELLKSNVLKENNN
-188 SLLNKL
+188 TLLNKL
-194 NNNCKIDFNKKNT
+194 SINSKIDFQKNSK
-207 NQIIKTKL
+207 NQIIKSKL
-215 FSWKKEEKP
+215 FSWKKESIP
-224 KSNFRYELLNNQKEN
+224 KSNFCYELFNNQKEN
-239 QNILNNCSD
+239 LNNINNNSEY
-248 FKNQRKINPKP
+248 KNQRKINQKP
-259 YKELITSN
+259 YKELLTSN

-288 CTTSVVLWNNNKTQ
+288 CTTNVVLWNNNKTQ

-309 PCSNL
+309 PCDNL
-314 EESENVVEKY
+314 EESENFVEKY

-339 GHSLGGV
+339 GHSLGCV
-346 EIYDINKKKL
+346 EIYDVNKKKM
-356 ISNFSGHNGRVG
+356 ISNYGGHTGRVG

-401 IKFLGHSQEVCGL
+401 VRYLGHSQEVCGL

-460 HQHNILVSG
+460 HHHNILASG

-481 TTTFANIL
+481 TSTFENIL

-514 FSLNQINVWKL
+514 FSLNQINIWKL
-525 PNLQKTATLIG
+525 PNLTKTATLIG

-572 TDNSSSLFPS
+572 ADNNSNLFPS
-582 NKDFR
+582 NRDFR

>member
-1 MLLKNLPEES
+1 MSTKCLPEES
-11 NSPKHNKIYDIFSP
+11 SSPKKTKLIDILSQ
-25 DVDTRPKLNATNK
+25 DIDTKFKLNLNIN
-38 SIKESSKLSDCL
+38 SIKKSSKIQDYL
-50 SSPKQEKEMSL
+50 SSPKPLKEISVEK
-61 ENDNEY
+61 DNEY

-73 RTISNVIKTSD
+73 RTISNMIQSTTK
-84 KSKFSNNINNFLTTY
+84 NNFTNYKNPFLTT
-99 KKNISKKF
+99 SKKLF
-107 YSPSPNI
+107 SKKLYTPSPNVV
-114 IKSEK
+114 KSEK
-119 LSDRFIPLNKGTNLM
+119 LSDRFIPLNKGINLM

-140 AKFDEVDENMNPEK
+140 AKFDEVNENINPEK
-154 NNNDDN
+154 NEGDDN
-160 NNDNDNDNRNTVLYN
+160 ANEVDNRNSLIYN
-175 ELLKLNALKENNN
+175 ELLKSNVLKENNN
-188 SLLNKL
+188 TLLNKL
-194 NNNCKIDFNKKNT
+194 SINSKIDFQKNSK
-207 NQIIKTKL
+207 NQIIKSKL
-215 FSWKKEEKP
+215 FSWKKESIP
-224 KSNFRYELLNNQKEN
+224 KSNFCYELFNNQKEN
-239 QNILNNCSD
+239 LNNINNNSVY
-248 FKNQRKINPKP
+248 KNQRKINQKP
-259 YKELITSN
+259 YKELLTSN

-288 CTTSVVLWNNNKTQ
+288 CTTNVVLWNNNKTQ

-309 PCSNL
+309 PCGNL
-314 EESENVVEKY
+314 EESENFVEKY

-339 GHSLGGV
+339 GHSLGCV
-346 EIYDINKKKL
+346 EIYDVNKKKM
-356 ISNFSGHNGRVG
+356 ISNYGGHTGRVG

-401 IKFLGHSQEVCGL
+401 VRYLGHSQEVCGL

-460 HQHNILVSG
+460 HHHNILASG

-481 TTTFANIL
+481 TSTFENIL

-514 FSLNQINVWKL
+514 FSLNQINIWKL
-525 PNLQKTATLIG
+525 PNLTKTATLIG

-572 TDNSSSLFPS
+572 ADNNSNLFPS
-582 NKDFR
+582 NRDFR

>member
-1 MLLKNLPEES
+1 MSTKCLPEES
-11 NSPKHNKIYDIFSP
+11 SSPKKTKLIDFLSQDI
-25 DVDTRPKLNATNK
+25 DTKFKLNLNIN
-38 SIKESSKLSDCL
+38 SIKKSSKIQDYL
-50 SSPKQEKEMSL
+50 SSPKPLKEISVEK
-61 ENDNEY
+61 DNEY

-73 RTISNVIKTSD
+73 RTISNMIQSTTK
-84 KSKFSNNINNFLTTY
+84 NNFTNYKNPFLTT
-99 KKNISKKF
+99 SKKLF
-107 YSPSPNI
+107 SKKLYTPSPNVV
-114 IKSEK
+114 KSEK
-119 LSDRFIPLNKGTNLM
+119 LSDRFIPLNKGINLM

-140 AKFDEVDENMNPEK
+140 AKFDEVNENINPEK
-154 NNNDDN
+154 NEGDDN
-160 NNDNDNDNRNTVLYN
+160 ANEVDNRNSLIYN
-175 ELLKLNALKENNN
+175 ELLKSNVLKENNN
-188 SLLNKL
+188 TLLNKL
-194 NNNCKIDFNKKNT
+194 SINSKIDFQKNSK
-207 NQIIKTKL
+207 NQIIKSKL
-215 FSWKKEEKP
+215 FSWKKESIP
-224 KSNFRYELLNNQKEN
+224 KSNFCYELFNNQKEN
-239 QNILNNCSD
+239 LNNINNNSEY
-248 FKNQRKINPKP
+248 KNQRKINQKP
-259 YKELITSN
+259 YKELLTSN

-288 CTTSVVLWNNNKTQ
+288 CTTNVVLWNNNKTQ

-309 PCSNL
+309 PCGNL
-314 EESENVVEKY
+314 EESENFVEKY

-339 GHSLGGV
+339 GHSLGCV
-346 EIYDINKKKL
+346 EIYDVKKKKM
-356 ISNFSGHNGRVG
+356 ISNYGGHTGRVG

-401 IKFLGHSQEVCGL
+401 VRYLGHSQEVCGL

-460 HQHNILVSG
+460 HHHNILASG

-481 TTTFANIL
+481 TSTFENIL

-514 FSLNQINVWKL
+514 FSLNQINIWKL
-525 PNLQKTATLIG
+525 PNLTKTATLIG

-572 TDNSSSLFPS
+572 ADNNSNLFPS
-582 NKDFR
+582 NRDFR

>member
-1 MLLKNLPEES
+1 MSLNNILEES
-11 NSPKHNKIYDIFSP
+11 NSSKNNIMYNITSP
-25 DVDTRPKLNATNK
+25 DKDTNPKINQNN
-38 SIKESSKLSDCL
+38 KESLNFT
-50 SSPKQEKEMSL
+50 SPKQDKSKFIEKDQD
-61 ENDNEY
+61 NDF

-73 RTISNVIKTSD
+73 RTISNVIKDSI
-84 KSKFSNNINNFLTTY
+84 KSKFNNNANNYLTT
-99 KKNISKKF
+99 SKKYF
-107 YSPSPNI
+107 PKKLYTPSPNI

-134 EKFNLT
+134 EKFNLMT
-140 AKFDEVDENMNPEK
+140 KFNEVDENYNP
-154 NNNDDN
+154 DDN
-160 NNDNDNDNRNTVLYN
+160 NNEDSNNECDNDRRNMQLYN
-175 ELLKLNALKENNN
+175 ELLKLNALKENESF
-188 SLLNKL
+188 SLINKL
-194 NNNCKIDFNKKNT
+194 NSNCKINVNKSNT
-207 NQIIKTKL
+207 NQIIKSKI
-215 FSWKKEEKP
+215 FSWKKVEKT
-224 KSNFRYELLNNQKEN
+224 KTNFCYELFDNQKEN
-239 QNILNNCSD
+239 RNNSNNFEE
-248 FKNQRKINPKP
+248 FKNQRKISQKP

-288 CTTSVVLWNNNKTQ
+288 CTTSVILWNNNKTQ

-309 PCSNL
+309 PCRNL
-314 EESENVVEKY
+314 EESENLVEKY

-339 GHSLGGV
+339 GHSLGCV

-356 ISNFSGHNGRVG
+356 ISNYSGHKGRVG

-401 IKFLGHSQEVCGL
+401 VKFVGHSQEVCGL

-460 HQHNILVSG
+460 HQHNILATG

-481 TTTFANIL
+481 TSTFKNIL

-572 TDNSSSLFPS
+572 ADNYSSLFPS

>member
-1 MLLKNLPEES
+1 MSNKKLPELTS
-11 NSPKHNKIYDIFSP
+11 SPKKSKLKDILNL
-25 DVDTRPKLNATNK
+25 DIDTKPKLNLK
-38 SIKESSKLSDCL
+38 KLSSKDSFKFIELN
-50 SSPKQEKEMSL
+50 SSPKPEKEFSV
-61 ENDNEY
+61 ENNDF

-73 RTISNVIKTSD
+73 RAISNVIKFSTN
-84 KSKFSNNINNFLTTY
+84 SKFANNNNNYLTT
-99 KKNISKKF
+99 SKKVNPKKL
-107 YSPSPNI
+107 YTPSPNVT
-114 IKSEK
+114 KSEK
-119 LSDRFIPLNKGTNLM
+119 LSDRFIPLNKGINLM

-140 AKFDEVDENMNPEK
+140 SKFNEANENLNPDK
-154 NNNDDN
+154 NPGEDN
-160 NNDNDNDNRNTVLYN
+160 NESETRNTMIYN
-175 ELLKLNALKENNN
+175 ELLKSNVLKENNL
-188 SLLNKL
+188 SLINKL
-194 NNNCKIDFNKKNT
+194 SNNCKLDFQKTNKNE
-207 NQIIKTKL
+207 IIKTKL
-215 FSWKKEEKP
+215 FSWKKEVTP
-224 KSNFRYELLNNQKEN
+224 KLHFCYELFNNQKEN
-239 QNILNNCSD
+239 LNNINNNSD
-248 FKNQRKINPKP
+248 FKNQRKISSKP
-259 YKELITSN
+259 YKELLTSN

-288 CTTSVVLWNNNKTQ
+288 CTTSVILWNNNKTQ

-309 PCSNL
+309 PCENL
-314 EESENVVEKY
+314 EESENYIEKY

-339 GHSLGGV
+339 GHSLGCV
-346 EIYDINKKKL
+346 EIYDVIKKKL
-356 ISNFSGHNGRVG
+356 ITNFRGHTGRVG

-380 SKDCNIIT
+380 SKDCNILT

-401 IKFLGHSQEVCGL
+401 IKYVGHNQEVCGL

-434 WNLHSTKPIMCNN
+434 WNLHSTRPMMCNN

-460 HQHNILVSG
+460 HQHNILASG

-481 TTTFANIL
+481 TSTFENVL

-504 TSNELISTHG
+504 TSNELVSTHG
-514 FSLNQINVWKL
+514 FSLNQINIWKL
-525 PNLQKTATLIG
+525 PNLNKTATLMG

-572 TDNSSSLFPS
+572 ADNNSSLFPS

>member
-1 MLLKNLPEES
+1 MSTKCLPEES
-11 NSPKHNKIYDIFSP
+11 SSPKKTKLIDILSQ
-25 DVDTRPKLNATNK
+25 DIDTKFKLNLNIN
-38 SIKESSKLSDCL
+38 SIKKSSKIQDYL
-50 SSPKQEKEMSL
+50 SSPKPLKEISVEK
-61 ENDNEY
+61 DNEY

-73 RTISNVIKTSD
+73 RTISNMIQSTTK
-84 KSKFSNNINNFLTTY
+84 NNFTNYKNPFLTT
-99 KKNISKKF
+99 SKKLF
-107 YSPSPNI
+107 SKKLYTPSPNVV
-114 IKSEK
+114 KSEK
-119 LSDRFIPLNKGTNLM
+119 LSDRFIPLNKGINLM

-140 AKFDEVDENMNPEK
+140 AKFDEVNENINPEK
-154 NNNDDN
+154 TEGDDN
-160 NNDNDNDNRNTVLYN
+160 ANEVDNRNSLIYN
-175 ELLKLNALKENNN
+175 ELLKSNVLKENNN
-188 SLLNKL
+188 TLLNKL
-194 NNNCKIDFNKKNT
+194 SINSKIDFQKNSK
-207 NQIIKTKL
+207 NQIIRSKL
-215 FSWKKEEKP
+215 FSWKKESIP
-224 KSNFRYELLNNQKEN
+224 KSNFCYELFNNQKEN
-239 QNILNNCSD
+239 LNNINNNSEY
-248 FKNQRKINPKP
+248 KNQRKINQKP
-259 YKELITSN
+259 YKELLTSN

-288 CTTSVVLWNNNKTQ
+288 CTTNVVLWNNNKTQ

-309 PCSNL
+309 PCGNL
-314 EESENVVEKY
+314 EESENFVEKY

-339 GHSLGGV
+339 GHSLGCV
-346 EIYDINKKKL
+346 EIYDVNKKKM
-356 ISNFSGHNGRVG
+356 ISNYGGHTGRVG

-401 IKFLGHSQEVCGL
+401 VRYLGHSQEVCGL

-460 HQHNILVSG
+460 HHHNILASG

-481 TTTFANIL
+481 TSTFENIL

-514 FSLNQINVWKL
+514 FSLNQINIWKL
-525 PNLQKTATLIG
+525 PNLTKTATLIG

-572 TDNSSSLFPS
+572 ADNNSNLFPS

>member
-1 MLLKNLPEES
+1 MLLNNLPEES
-11 NSPKHNKIYDIFSP
+11 NSPNHRKLYDIFSP
-25 DVDTRPKLNATNK
+25 DIDTREKLILNSKT
-38 SIKESSKLSDCL
+38 IKESSKLTEL
-50 SSPKQEKEMSL
+50 FTSPNKSEKEISL
-61 ENDNEY
+61 ENDDL

-73 RTISNVIKTSD
+73 RTISNVIKNSV
-84 KSKFSNNINNFLTTY
+84 KSKFSNNANNYLTTY

-114 IKSEK
+114 VKSEK
-119 LSDRFIPLNKGTNLM
+119 LSDIFIPLNKGTNLM
-134 EKFNLT
+134 EKFNL
-140 AKFDEVDENMNPEK
+140 AVKLNEADENVNPEK
-154 NNNDDN
+154 NDNEDN
-160 NNDNDNDNRNTVLYN
+160 NNDNGNNRNTLIYN
-175 ELLKLNALKENNN
+175 ELLKLNALKENDN
-188 SLLNKL
+188 SLINKL
-194 NNNCKIDFNKKNT
+194 NNNCKIDFNKNNANT
-207 NQIIKTKL
+207 IIKTKL
-215 FSWKKEEKP
+215 FAWKKEEKP
-224 KSNFRYELLNNQKEN
+224 KINFCYELFNNQKEN
-239 QNILNNCSD
+239 QNNLNNCSD

-259 YKELITSN
+259 YKELIISN

-279 SSKDQIAVG
+279 SPKDQIAVG

-309 PCSNL
+309 PCGNL

-339 GHSLGGV
+339 GHSLGCV

-356 ISNFSGHNGRVG
+356 VSNYSGHNGRVG

-388 RDIRCKNNNENII
+388 RDIRCKNNNENIV
-401 IKFLGHSQEVCGL
+401 IKYFGHNQEVCGL

-481 TTTFANIL
+481 TTTFENIL

-572 TDNSSSLFPS
+572 ADNNSSLFPS

>member
-1 MLLKNLPEES
+1 MSLNNILEES
-11 NSPKHNKIYDIFSP
+11 NSSKNNIMYNITSP
-25 DVDTRPKLNATNK
+25 DKDTNPKINQNN
-38 SIKESSKLSDCL
+38 KESLNFT
-50 SSPKQEKEMSL
+50 SPKQDKSKFIEKDQD
-61 ENDNEY
+61 NDF

-73 RTISNVIKTSD
+73 RTISNVIKDSI
-84 KSKFSNNINNFLTTY
+84 KSKFNNNANNYLTT
-99 KKNISKKF
+99 SKKYF
-107 YSPSPNI
+107 PKKLYTPSPNI

-134 EKFNLT
+134 EKFNLMT
-140 AKFDEVDENMNPEK
+140 KFNEVDENYNP
-154 NNNDDN
+154 DDN
-160 NNDNDNDNRNTVLYN
+160 NNEDSNNECDNDRRNMQLYN
-175 ELLKLNALKENNN
+175 ELLKLNALKENESF
-188 SLLNKL
+188 SLINKL
-194 NNNCKIDFNKKNT
+194 NSNCKINVNKSNT
-207 NQIIKTKL
+207 NQIIKSKI
-215 FSWKKEEKP
+215 FSWKKVEKT
-224 KSNFRYELLNNQKEN
+224 KTNFCYELFDNQKEN
-239 QNILNNCSD
+239 RNNSNNFEE
-248 FKNQRKINPKP
+248 FKNQRKISQKP

-288 CTTSVVLWNNNKTQ
+288 CTTSVILWNNNKTQ

-309 PCSNL
+309 PCRNL

-339 GHSLGGV
+339 GHSLGCV

-356 ISNFSGHNGRVG
+356 ISNYSGHKGRVG

-401 IKFLGHSQEVCGL
+401 VKFVGHSQEVCGL

-434 WNLHSTKPIMCNN
+434 WNLHSTKPIMCNS

-460 HQHNILVSG
+460 HQHNILATG

-481 TTTFANIL
+481 TSTFKNIL

-572 TDNSSSLFPS
+572 ADNYSSLFPS

>member
-1 MLLKNLPEES
+1 MSTKCLPEES
-11 NSPKHNKIYDIFSP
+11 SSPKKTKLIDILSQ
-25 DVDTRPKLNATNK
+25 DIDTKFKLNLNIN
-38 SIKESSKLSDCL
+38 SIKKSSKIQDYL
-50 SSPKQEKEMSL
+50 SSPKPLKEISVEK
-61 ENDNEY
+61 DNEY

-73 RTISNVIKTSD
+73 RTISNMIQSTTK
-84 KSKFSNNINNFLTTY
+84 NNFTNYKNPFLTT
-99 KKNISKKF
+99 SKKLF
-107 YSPSPNI
+107 SKKLYTPSPNVV
-114 IKSEK
+114 KSEK
-119 LSDRFIPLNKGTNLM
+119 LSDRFIPLNKGINLM

-140 AKFDEVDENMNPEK
+140 AKFDEANENINPEK
-154 NNNDDN
+154 NEGDDN
-160 NNDNDNDNRNTVLYN
+160 ANEVDNRNSLIYN
-175 ELLKLNALKENNN
+175 ELLKSNVLKENNN
-188 SLLNKL
+188 TLLNKL
-194 NNNCKIDFNKKNT
+194 SINSKIDFQKNSK
-207 NQIIKTKL
+207 NQIIKSKL
-215 FSWKKEEKP
+215 FSWKKESIP
-224 KSNFRYELLNNQKEN
+224 KSNFCYELFNNQKEN
-239 QNILNNCSD
+239 LNNINNNSEY
-248 FKNQRKINPKP
+248 KNQRKINQKP
-259 YKELITSN
+259 YKELLTSN

-288 CTTSVVLWNNNKTQ
+288 CTTNVVLWNNNKTQ

-309 PCSNL
+309 PCGNL
-314 EESENVVEKY
+314 EESENFVEKY

-339 GHSLGGV
+339 GHSLGCV
-346 EIYDINKKKL
+346 EIYDVNKKKM
-356 ISNFSGHNGRVG
+356 ISNYGGHTGRVG

-401 IKFLGHSQEVCGL
+401 IRYLGHSQEVCGL

-460 HQHNILVSG
+460 HHHNILASG

-481 TTTFANIL
+481 TSTFENIL

-514 FSLNQINVWKL
+514 FSLNQINIWKL
-525 PNLQKTATLIG
+525 PNLTKTATLIG

-572 TDNSSSLFPS
+572 ADNNSNLFPS
-582 NKDFR
+582 NRDFR

>member
-1 MLLKNLPEES
+1 MSLKNLPEMS
-11 NSPKHNKIYDIFSP
+11 SSPKKQKLKDIFSP
-25 DVDTRPKLNATNK
+25 DIEIKSKINIHNN
-38 SIKESSKLSDCL
+38 SIKDSFKLKDCI
-50 SSPKQEKEMSL
+50 SSPKPDQEISL
-61 ENDNEY
+61 ENDNNEF

-73 RTISNVIKTSD
+73 RTISNVIKNTSN
-84 KSKFSNNINNFLTTY
+84 SKLSNNFNNYLTT
-99 KKNISKKF
+99 SKKINPKKL
-107 YSPSPNI
+107 YTPSPNI

-119 LSDRFIPLNKGTNLM
+119 LSDRFIPLNKGINLM

-140 AKFDEVDENMNPEK
+140 AKFNEDNENINPDK
-154 NNNDDN
+154 NDGE
-160 NNDNDNDNRNTVLYN
+160 DNDTNNRNTFIYN
-175 ELLKLNALKENNN
+175 ELLKSNVLKENNN
-188 SLLNKL
+188 TLINKL
-194 NNNCKIDFNKKNT
+194 NINYKIDFNKDKQNE
-207 NQIIKTKL
+207 IIKTKL
-215 FSWKKEEKP
+215 FSWKKELKP
-224 KSNFRYELLNNQKEN
+224 KSNFCYELLNNQKEN
-239 QNILNNCSD
+239 LNNINNNSD
-248 FKNQRKINPKP
+248 YKNQRKISQKP
-259 YKELITSN
+259 YKELLTSN

-288 CTTSVVLWNNNKTQ
+288 CTTSVILWNNNKTQ
-302 SEILLNY
+302 SDILLNY
-309 PCSNL
+309 PCENL
-314 EESENVVEKY
+314 EESENYVEKY

-339 GHSLGGV
+339 GHSLGCV
-346 EIYDINKKKL
+346 EIYDVNKKKL
-356 ISNFSGHNGRVG
+356 ISNYGGHTGRVG

-388 RDIRCKNNNENII
+388 RDIRCKNNSENII
-401 IKFLGHSQEVCGL
+401 IKYIGHSQEVCGL

-427 NDNNLMI
+427 NDNHLMI

-460 HQHNILVSG
+460 HQHNILASG

-481 TTTFANIL
+481 TSTFENVL

-514 FSLNQINVWKL
+514 FSLNQINIWKL
-525 PNLQKTATLIG
+525 PNLTKTATLIG

-572 TDNSSSLFPS
+572 ADNNSNLFPS

>member
-1 MLLKNLPEES
+1 MIQSTTKN
-11 NSPKHNKIYDIFSP
+11 NF
-25 DVDTRPKLNATNK
+25 TNYK
-38 SIKESSKLSDCL
+38 N
-50 SSPKQEKEMSL
+50 P
-61 ENDNEY
+61 
-67 YSPYVK
+67 
-73 RTISNVIKTSD
+73 
-84 KSKFSNNINNFLTTY
+84 FLTT
-99 KKNISKKF
+99 SKKLF
-107 YSPSPNI
+107 SKKLYTPSPNVV
-114 IKSEK
+114 KSEK
-119 LSDRFIPLNKGTNLM
+119 LSDRFIPLNKGINLM

-140 AKFDEVDENMNPEK
+140 AKFDEVNENINPEK
-154 NNNDDN
+154 NEGDDN
-160 NNDNDNDNRNTVLYN
+160 ANEVDNRNSLIYN
-175 ELLKLNALKENNN
+175 ELLKSNVLKENNN
-188 SLLNKL
+188 TLLNKL
-194 NNNCKIDFNKKNT
+194 SINSKIDFQKNSK
-207 NQIIKTKL
+207 NQIIKSKL
-215 FSWKKEEKP
+215 FSWKKESIP
-224 KSNFRYELLNNQKEN
+224 KSNFCYELFNNQKEN
-239 QNILNNCSD
+239 LNNINNNSEY
-248 FKNQRKINPKP
+248 KNQRKINQKP
-259 YKELITSN
+259 YKELLTSN

-288 CTTSVVLWNNNKTQ
+288 CTTNVVLWNNNKTQ

-309 PCSNL
+309 PCGNL
-314 EESENVVEKY
+314 EESENFVEKY

-339 GHSLGGV
+339 GHSLGCV
-346 EIYDINKKKL
+346 EIYDVNKKKM
-356 ISNFSGHNGRVG
+356 ISNYGGHTGRVG

-401 IKFLGHSQEVCGL
+401 VRYLGHSQEVCGL

-460 HQHNILVSG
+460 HHHNILASG

-481 TTTFANIL
+481 TSTFENIL

-514 FSLNQINVWKL
+514 FSLNQINIWKL
-525 PNLQKTATLIG
+525 PNLTKTATLIG

-572 TDNSSSLFPS
+572 ADNNSNLFPS
-582 NKDFR
+582 NRDFR

>member
-1 MLLKNLPEES
+1 MSLKNLPEIS
-11 NSPKHNKIYDIFSP
+11 SSPKKQKLKDIFSL
-25 DVDTRPKLNATNK
+25 DIEIKSKINIHNN
-38 SIKESSKLSDCL
+38 SIKDSFKLKDCI
-50 SSPKQEKEMSL
+50 SSPKPDQEISL
-61 ENDNEY
+61 ENDNNEF

-73 RTISNVIKTSD
+73 RTISNVIKNTSN
-84 KSKFSNNINNFLTTY
+84 SKLSNNFNNYLTT
-99 KKNISKKF
+99 SKKINPKKL
-107 YSPSPNI
+107 YTPSPNI

-119 LSDRFIPLNKGTNLM
+119 LSDRFIPLNKGINLM

-140 AKFDEVDENMNPEK
+140 AKFNEDNENINPDK
-154 NNNDDN
+154 NDGE
-160 NNDNDNDNRNTVLYN
+160 DNDTDNRNTFIYN
-175 ELLKLNALKENNN
+175 ELLKSNVLKENNN
-188 SLLNKL
+188 TLINKL
-194 NNNCKIDFNKKNT
+194 NINYKIDFNKDKQNE
-207 NQIIKTKL
+207 IIKTKL
-215 FSWKKEEKP
+215 FSWKKELKP
-224 KSNFRYELLNNQKEN
+224 KSNFCYELLNNQKEN
-239 QNILNNCSD
+239 LNNINNNSD
-248 FKNQRKINPKP
+248 YKNQRKISQKP
-259 YKELITSN
+259 YKELLTSN

-288 CTTSVVLWNNNKTQ
+288 CTTSVILWNNNKTQ
-302 SEILLNY
+302 SDVLLNY
-309 PCSNL
+309 PCENL
-314 EESENVVEKY
+314 EESENYVEKY

-339 GHSLGGV
+339 GHSLGCV
-346 EIYDINKKKL
+346 EIYDVNKKKL
-356 ISNFSGHNGRVG
+356 ISNYGGHTGRVG

-388 RDIRCKNNNENII
+388 RDIRCKNNSENII
-401 IKFLGHSQEVCGL
+401 IKYIGHSQEVCGL

-427 NDNNLMI
+427 NDNHLMI

-460 HQHNILVSG
+460 HQHNILASG

-481 TTTFANIL
+481 TSTFENVL

-514 FSLNQINVWKL
+514 FSLNQINIWKL
-525 PNLQKTATLIG
+525 PNLTKTATLIG

-572 TDNSSSLFPS
+572 TDNNSNLFPS

>member
-1 MLLKNLPEES
+1 MSLKNLPEIK
-11 NSPKHNKIYDIFSP
+11 NQKLQDIFSP
-25 DVDTRPKLNATNK
+25 DIETKSKINIAKNPKK
-38 SIKESSKLSDCL
+38 DFSKINDFL
-50 SSPKQEKEMSL
+50 SSPKQEKEISI
-61 ENDNEY
+61 ENDNEF

-73 RTISNVIKTSD
+73 RTISNVIKLSTN
-84 KSKFSNNINNFLTTY
+84 SKFANNNLNYLTS
-99 KKNISKKF
+99 SKKINSNKL
-107 YSPSPNI
+107 YTPSPNI

-119 LSDRFIPLNKGTNLM
+119 LSDRFIPLNKGINLM

-140 AKFDEVDENMNPEK
+140 AKFNEVNENTNPDNNDREDNMNEG
-154 NNNDDN
+154 
-160 NNDNDNDNRNTVLYN
+160 DNRNNLIYN
-175 ELLKLNALKENNN
+175 ELLKSNVLKENNI
-188 SLLNKL
+188 SLINKL
-194 NNNCKIDFNKKNT
+194 NKNCKLDFDKNSQ
-207 NQIIKTKL
+207 NEIIKAKL
-215 FSWKKEEKP
+215 FSWKKELKP
-224 KSNFRYELLNNQKEN
+224 KSNFCYELFNNQKEN
-239 QNILNNCSD
+239 LNNINNNSD
-248 FKNQRKINPKP
+248 FKNQRKISQKP
-259 YKELITSN
+259 YKELLTSN

-288 CTTSVVLWNNNKTQ
+288 CTTSVILWNNNKTQ

-309 PCSNL
+309 PCENL
-314 EESENVVEKY
+314 EESENYIEKY

-339 GHSLGGV
+339 GHSLGCI
-346 EIYDINKKKL
+346 EIYDVNKKKL
-356 ISNFSGHNGRVG
+356 ISNYSGHTGRVG

-380 SKDCNIIT
+380 SKDCNILT

-401 IKFLGHSQEVCGL
+401 IKYLGHSQEVCGL

-434 WNLHSTKPIMCNN
+434 WNLHSPKPMMCNN

-460 HQHNILVSG
+460 HQHNILATG

-481 TTTFANIL
+481 TSTFENVL

-504 TSNELISTHG
+504 TSNELVSTHG
-514 FSLNQINVWKL
+514 FSLNQINIWKL
-525 PNLQKTATLIG
+525 PNLTKTATLIG

-572 TDNSSSLFPS
+572 ADNNSNLFPS

>member
-1 MLLKNLPEES
+1 MSTKCLPEES
-11 NSPKHNKIYDIFSP
+11 SSPKKTKLIDILSQ
-25 DVDTRPKLNATNK
+25 DIDTKFKLNLNIN
-38 SIKESSKLSDCL
+38 SIKKSSKIQDYL
-50 SSPKQEKEMSL
+50 SSPKPLKEISVEK
-61 ENDNEY
+61 DNEY

-73 RTISNVIKTSD
+73 RTISNMIQSTTK
-84 KSKFSNNINNFLTTY
+84 NNFTNYKNPFLTT
-99 KKNISKKF
+99 SKKLF
-107 YSPSPNI
+107 SKKLYTPSPNVV
-114 IKSEK
+114 KSEK
-119 LSDRFIPLNKGTNLM
+119 LSDRFIPLNKGINLM

-140 AKFDEVDENMNPEK
+140 AKFDEVNENINPEK
-154 NNNDDN
+154 TEGDDN
-160 NNDNDNDNRNTVLYN
+160 ANEVDNRNSLIYN
-175 ELLKLNALKENNN
+175 ELLKSNVLKENNN
-188 SLLNKL
+188 TLLNKL
-194 NNNCKIDFNKKNT
+194 SINSKIDFQKNSK
-207 NQIIKTKL
+207 NQIIKSKL
-215 FSWKKEEKP
+215 FSWKKESIP
-224 KSNFRYELLNNQKEN
+224 KSNFCYELFNNQKEN
-239 QNILNNCSD
+239 LNNINNNSEY
-248 FKNQRKINPKP
+248 KNQRKINQKP
-259 YKELITSN
+259 YKELLTSN

-288 CTTSVVLWNNNKTQ
+288 CTTNVVLWNNNKTQ

-309 PCSNL
+309 PCGNL
-314 EESENVVEKY
+314 EESENFVEKY

-339 GHSLGGV
+339 GHSLGCV
-346 EIYDINKKKL
+346 EIYDVNKKKM
-356 ISNFSGHNGRVG
+356 ISNYGGHTGRVG

-401 IKFLGHSQEVCGL
+401 VRYLGHSQEVCGL

-460 HQHNILVSG
+460 HHHNILASG

-481 TTTFANIL
+481 TSTFENIL

-514 FSLNQINVWKL
+514 FSLNQINIWKL
-525 PNLQKTATLIG
+525 PNLTKTATLIG

-572 TDNSSSLFPS
+572 ADNNSNLFPS
-582 NKDFR
+582 NRDFR

>member
-1 MLLKNLPEES
+1 MSTKCLPEES
-11 NSPKHNKIYDIFSP
+11 SSPKKTKLIDILSQ
-25 DVDTRPKLNATNK
+25 DIDTKFKLNLNIN
-38 SIKESSKLSDCL
+38 SIKKSSKIQDYL
-50 SSPKQEKEMSL
+50 SSPKPLKEISVEK
-61 ENDNEY
+61 DNEY

-73 RTISNVIKTSD
+73 RTISNMIQSTTK
-84 KSKFSNNINNFLTTY
+84 NNFTNYKNPFLTT
-99 KKNISKKF
+99 SKKLF
-107 YSPSPNI
+107 SKKLYTPSPNVV
-114 IKSEK
+114 KSEK
-119 LSDRFIPLNKGTNLM
+119 LSDRFIPLNKGINLM

-140 AKFDEVDENMNPEK
+140 AKFDEVNENINPEK
-154 NNNDDN
+154 NEGDDN
-160 NNDNDNDNRNTVLYN
+160 ANEVDNRNSLIYN
-175 ELLKLNALKENNN
+175 ELLKSNVLKENNN
-188 SLLNKL
+188 TLLNKL
-194 NNNCKIDFNKKNT
+194 SINSKIDFQKNSK
-207 NQIIKTKL
+207 NQIIKSKL
-215 FSWKKEEKP
+215 FSWKKELIP
-224 KSNFRYELLNNQKEN
+224 KSNFCYELFNNQKEN
-239 QNILNNCSD
+239 LNNINNNSEY
-248 FKNQRKINPKP
+248 KNQRKINQKP
-259 YKELITSN
+259 YKELLTSN

-288 CTTSVVLWNNNKTQ
+288 CTTNVVLWNNNKTQ

-309 PCSNL
+309 PCGNL
-314 EESENVVEKY
+314 EESENFVEKY

-339 GHSLGGV
+339 GHSLGCV
-346 EIYDINKKKL
+346 EIYDVNKKKM
-356 ISNFSGHNGRVG
+356 ISNYGGHTGRVG

-401 IKFLGHSQEVCGL
+401 VRYLGHSQEVCGL

-460 HQHNILVSG
+460 HHHNILASG

-481 TTTFANIL
+481 TSTFENIL

-514 FSLNQINVWKL
+514 FSLNQINIWKL
-525 PNLQKTATLIG
+525 PNLTKTATLIG

-572 TDNSSSLFPS
+572 ADNNSNLFPS
-582 NKDFR
+582 NRDFR

>member
-1 MLLKNLPEES
+1 MSLKNLPEMS
-11 NSPKHNKIYDIFSP
+11 SSPKKQKLKDIFSP
-25 DVDTRPKLNATNK
+25 DIEIKSKINIHNN
-38 SIKESSKLSDCL
+38 SIKDSFKLKDYL
-50 SSPKQEKEMSL
+50 SSPKPDQEISL
-61 ENDNEY
+61 ENDNNEF

-73 RTISNVIKTSD
+73 RTISNVIKNTSN
-84 KSKFSNNINNFLTTY
+84 SKLSNNFNNYLTT
-99 KKNISKKF
+99 SKKINPKKL
-107 YSPSPNI
+107 YTPSPNI

-119 LSDRFIPLNKGTNLM
+119 LSDRFIPLNKGINLM

-140 AKFDEVDENMNPEK
+140 AKFNEDNENINPDK
-154 NNNDDN
+154 NDGE
-160 NNDNDNDNRNTVLYN
+160 DNDTDNRNTFIYN
-175 ELLKLNALKENNN
+175 ELLKSNVLKENNN
-188 SLLNKL
+188 ILINKL
-194 NNNCKIDFNKKNT
+194 NINYKIDFNKDKQNE
-207 NQIIKTKL
+207 IIKTKL
-215 FSWKKEEKP
+215 FSWKKELKP
-224 KSNFRYELLNNQKEN
+224 KSNFCYELLNNQKEN
-239 QNILNNCSD
+239 LNNINNNSD
-248 FKNQRKINPKP
+248 YKNQRKISQKP
-259 YKELITSN
+259 YKELLTSN

-288 CTTSVVLWNNNKTQ
+288 CTTSVILWNNNKTQ
-302 SEILLNY
+302 SDILLNY
-309 PCSNL
+309 PCENL
-314 EESENVVEKY
+314 EESENYVEKY

-339 GHSLGGV
+339 GHSLGCV
-346 EIYDINKKKL
+346 EIYDVNKKKL
-356 ISNFSGHNGRVG
+356 ISNYGGHTGRVG

-388 RDIRCKNNNENII
+388 RDIRCKNNSENII
-401 IKFLGHSQEVCGL
+401 IKYIGHSQEVCGL

-427 NDNNLMI
+427 NDNHLMI

-460 HQHNILVSG
+460 HQHNILASG

-481 TTTFANIL
+481 TSTFENVL

-514 FSLNQINVWKL
+514 FSLNQINIWKL
-525 PNLQKTATLIG
+525 PNLTKTATLIG

-572 TDNSSSLFPS
+572 TDNNSNLFPS

>member
-1 MLLKNLPEES
+1 MSTKCLPEES
-11 NSPKHNKIYDIFSP
+11 SSPKKTKLIDILSQ
-25 DVDTRPKLNATNK
+25 DIDTKFKLNLNIN
-38 SIKESSKLSDCL
+38 SIKKSSKIQDYL
-50 SSPKQEKEMSL
+50 SSPKPLKEISVEK
-61 ENDNEY
+61 DNEY

-73 RTISNVIKTSD
+73 RTISNMIQSTTK
-84 KSKFSNNINNFLTTY
+84 NNFTNYKNPFLTT
-99 KKNISKKF
+99 SKKLF
-107 YSPSPNI
+107 SKKLYTPSPNVV
-114 IKSEK
+114 KSEK
-119 LSDRFIPLNKGTNLM
+119 LSDRFIPLNKGINLM

-140 AKFDEVDENMNPEK
+140 AKFDEVIENINPEK
-154 NNNDDN
+154 NEGDDN
-160 NNDNDNDNRNTVLYN
+160 ANEVDNRNSLIYN
-175 ELLKLNALKENNN
+175 ELLKSNVLKENNN
-188 SLLNKL
+188 TLLNKL
-194 NNNCKIDFNKKNT
+194 SINSKIDFQKNSK
-207 NQIIKTKL
+207 NQIFKSKL
-215 FSWKKEEKP
+215 FSWKKESIP
-224 KSNFRYELLNNQKEN
+224 KSNFCYELFNNQKEN
-239 QNILNNCSD
+239 LNNINNNSEY
-248 FKNQRKINPKP
+248 KNQRKINQKP
-259 YKELITSN
+259 YKELLTSN

-288 CTTSVVLWNNNKTQ
+288 CTTNVVLWNNNKTQ

-309 PCSNL
+309 PCDNL
-314 EESENVVEKY
+314 EESENFVEKY

-339 GHSLGGV
+339 GHSLGCV
-346 EIYDINKKKL
+346 EIYDVNKKKM
-356 ISNFSGHNGRVG
+356 ISNYGGHTGRVG

-401 IKFLGHSQEVCGL
+401 VRYLGHSQEVCGL

-460 HQHNILVSG
+460 HHHNILASG

-481 TTTFANIL
+481 TSTFENIL

-514 FSLNQINVWKL
+514 FSLNQINIWKL
-525 PNLQKTATLIG
+525 PNLTKTATLIG

-572 TDNSSSLFPS
+572 ADNNSNLFPS
-582 NKDFR
+582 NRDFR

>member
-1 MLLKNLPEES
+1 MSLKNLPEIK
-11 NSPKHNKIYDIFSP
+11 NQKLQDIFSP
-25 DVDTRPKLNATNK
+25 DIETK
-38 SIKESSKLSDCL
+38 SKINIAKNQKKDFSKINDFL
-50 SSPKQEKEMSL
+50 SSPKQEKEISI
-61 ENDNEY
+61 ENDNEF

-73 RTISNVIKTSD
+73 RTISNVIKLSTN
-84 KSKFSNNINNFLTTY
+84 SKFANNNLNYLTS
-99 KKNISKKF
+99 SKKINSNKL
-107 YSPSPNI
+107 YTPSPNI

-119 LSDRFIPLNKGTNLM
+119 LSDRFIPLNKGINLM

-140 AKFDEVDENMNPEK
+140 AKFNEVNENTNPDNNDREDNMNEG
-154 NNNDDN
+154 
-160 NNDNDNDNRNTVLYN
+160 DNRNNLIYN
-175 ELLKLNALKENNN
+175 ELLKSNVLKENNI
-188 SLLNKL
+188 SLINKL
-194 NNNCKIDFNKKNT
+194 NKNCKLDFDKNSQ
-207 NQIIKTKL
+207 NEIIKTKL
-215 FSWKKEEKP
+215 FSWKKELKP
-224 KSNFRYELLNNQKEN
+224 KSNFCYELFNNQKEN
-239 QNILNNCSD
+239 LNNINNNSD
-248 FKNQRKINPKP
+248 FKNQRKISQKP
-259 YKELITSN
+259 YKELLTSN

-288 CTTSVVLWNNNKTQ
+288 CTTSVILWNNNKTQ

-309 PCSNL
+309 PCENL
-314 EESENVVEKY
+314 EESENYIEKY

-339 GHSLGGV
+339 GHSLGCI
-346 EIYDINKKKL
+346 EIYDVNKKKL
-356 ISNFSGHNGRVG
+356 ISNYSGHTGRVG

-380 SKDCNIIT
+380 SKDCNILT

-401 IKFLGHSQEVCGL
+401 IKYLGHSQEVCGL

-434 WNLHSTKPIMCNN
+434 WNLHSPKPMMCNN

-460 HQHNILVSG
+460 HQHNILATG

-481 TTTFANIL
+481 TSTFENVL

-504 TSNELISTHG
+504 TSNELVSTHG
-514 FSLNQINVWKL
+514 FSLNQINIWKL
-525 PNLQKTATLIG
+525 PNLTKTATLIG

-572 TDNSSSLFPS
+572 ADNNSNLFPS